1 MSGLNWSKLPG
12 LICAV
17 FLHVLGVFFLV
28 KATNL
33 DCNAIG
39 RAAALQRQLEGSD
52 YRYDPAIRE
61 SEVKCNQN
69 MTIHIWASMGC
80 WFFSLAGLAH
90 TIVLLR
96 RRNKLPMS
104 MGAALAKTQDV
115 KKPLAEPD
123 LGLFHSIKDGLAE
136 LESALKQQSAP
147 VAAGI
152 SMQIHQHNIKMLQSQ
167 TSQTCQI
174 LMNSHSLLG
183 KGLTRVQALVAMCRE
198 SANFTAS
205 NRIEWKKN
213 NLSGVLSQIR
223 QNHDQ
228 LLDRS
233 KSIASM
239 HASTM
244 RLLHEAILSEKI
256 IHQKVNRIEEKLK
269 EVQSGSF
276 SVHKTIEKMVEAISE
291 SREDVHSASKL
302 VNSYKQKSEN
312 MGVVLS
318 RIDELVEKMN
328 RHMMS
333 MSLEYARNSDA
344 QNDYFSVSSEIR
356 SLAVEFHNYTIQ
368 LKEYVDVG
376 QPELD
381 KAQHFLLEAGQKSE
395 HAFVSVKR
403 IEEAYRNDV
412 AAAKYAISDLSLLSS
427 EVHIHMTKL
436 NETRDLG
443 DDTSRISQE
452 ILVLLDA
459 VGSLHRRFNEE
470 SGHITLQCE
479 KLSNLLTKQ
488 HFELGHCEKLLMES
502 SQAVASAIRHAN
514 ETKQNAATWVVS
526 MSQTSIQESR
536 DPGSSLLPPNT
547 QQDNSNP
554 LVEEVIVHK
563 IADFKKMVA
572 RLEQNL
578 EAAEPEMKS
587 QSNPNRVPKVTLA
600 SVGQ

>member
-12 LICAV
+12 LIAAV
-17 FLHVLGVFFLV
+17 VLHVFGIFFLI
-28 KATNL
+28 KAANL

-39 RAAALQRQLEGSD
+39 RAAALQRQLDGSD
-52 YRYDPAIRE
+52 YRYDPMIRE
-61 SEVKCNQN
+61 QEVKCNQN
-69 MTIHIWASMGC
+69 MTLDIWASMGC
-80 WFFSLAGLAH
+80 WLLSLAGLAH
-90 TIVLLR
+90 TMVLLHHR
-96 RRNKLPMS
+96 DKRPMS
-104 MGAALAKTQDV
+104 FRAAMAQTQEV
-115 KKPLAEPD
+115 KKSLTEPD
-123 LGLFHSIKDGLAE
+123 IGLLHSMKDGLAE
-136 LESALKQQSAP
+136 LERALRQQYSPAGT
-147 VAAGI
+147 GI
-152 SMQIHQHNIKMLQSQ
+152 SMHVHQHNIKMLQSQ
-167 TSQTCQI
+167 TSQTCQVLI
-174 LMNSHSLLG
+174 NSHSLLG
-183 KGLTRVQALVAMCRE
+183 KSLSRVQALVTMCRE

-269 EVQSGSF
+269 EVQNGSF
-276 SVHKTIEKMVEAISE
+276 SMHKTIEKMVENISE
-291 SREDVHSASKL
+291 SHEDVHSASKL
-302 VNSYKQKSEN
+302 MNSYKQKSEN
-312 MGVVLS
+312 MGVVIS

-328 RHMMS
+328 RHMMALS
-333 MSLEYARNSDA
+333 MEYARHSEGSG
-344 QNDYFSVSSEIR
+344 DYFSVASDIR
-356 SLAVEFHNYTIQ
+356 GLAVEFHNYTIQ

-443 DDTSRISQE
+443 DGTSRISQE
-452 ILVLLDA
+452 VLMLLDA
-459 VGSLHRRFNEE
+459 VGSMHRRFNEE
-470 SGHITLQCE
+470 SGNITLQCE

-488 HFELGHCEKLLMES
+488 HFELGHCEKMLMES

-526 MSQTSIQESR
+526 INQTTVQEALEDRPDVAVS
-536 DPGSSLLPPNT
+536 PA
-547 QQDNSNP
+547 
-554 LVEEVIVHK
+554 EEVFVHK
-563 IADFKKMVA
+563 IADFKQMFA
-572 RLEQNL
+572 RLEENFEKTETEVNAQN
-578 EAAEPEMKS
+578 
-587 QSNPNRVPKVTLA
+587 QNRVTKVTLA